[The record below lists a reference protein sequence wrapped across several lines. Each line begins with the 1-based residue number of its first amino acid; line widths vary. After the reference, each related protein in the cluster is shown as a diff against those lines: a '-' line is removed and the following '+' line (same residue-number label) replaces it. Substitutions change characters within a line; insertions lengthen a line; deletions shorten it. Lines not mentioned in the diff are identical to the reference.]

1 MFTIL
6 RKSGFLSAFLLPALT
21 VAGSLMGGWWNLSTI
36 AFIFLVIPVA
46 DALVGVDRNNLK
58 EPERTTASE
67 DLYFRLV
74 TWLWVPV
81 QILFLGWALVKT
93 CTIGTLN
100 SPEALLLLVNTGLIT
115 GGIGITVAHELGH
128 KNNPFEQFL
137 SKTLLMTVSY
147 MHFFIEHNR
156 GHHVHVAT
164 PEDPAT
170 ARNGESF
177 YRFWIRTVRDS
188 YRHAWQLE
196 NDSRKRKGLP
206 VFSAGNSMIW
216 FTLSPFLLAG
226 LATWTLLIFFPDLNW
241 WTVPV
246 FFFGQ
251 SIIGFTLLEL
261 VNYVEHYG
269 IMRRKDASGRYE
281 RVNPLHS
288 WNTSYLISN
297 LFLFQL
303 QRHSDHH
310 TYAAKRY
317 QVLDHF
323 DESPQ
328 LPYGYPTM
336 ILMALVPPLWFST
349 MDPLLASWEKSR

>member
-1 MFTIL
+1 
-6 RKSGFLSAFLLPALT
+6 
-21 VAGSLMGGWWNLSTI
+21 
-36 AFIFLVIPVA
+36 
-46 DALVGVDRNNLK
+46 
-58 EPERTTASE
+58 
-67 DLYFRLV
+67 
-74 TWLWVPV
+74 
-81 QILFLGWALVKT
+81 
-93 CTIGTLN
+93 
-100 SPEALLLLVNTGLIT
+100 
-115 GGIGITVAHELGH
+115 
-128 KNNPFEQFL
+128 FEQFL
-137 SKTLLMTVSY
+137 SKALLLTESY

-188 YRHAWQLE
+188 YLHAWQLE
-196 NDSRKRKGLP
+196 ADSRKRKGLA
-206 VFSAGNSMIW
+206 VIGIGNTMIW
-216 FTLSPFLLAG
+216 FTIAPVLFAG
-226 LATWTLLIFFPDLNW
+226 LLTWIGTALFPGLTW
-241 WTVPV
+241 WIVPV

-269 IMRRKDASGRYE
+269 ILRRKDAEGRYE

-310 TYAAKRY
+310 TYSAKRY
-317 QVLDHF
+317 QLLDHF

-328 LPYGYPTM
+328 LPFGYPTM
-336 ILMALVPPLWFST
+336 ILMALVPPLWFNT
-349 MDPLLASWEKSR
+349 MDPLLAEWEKAR